1 MPKDNKLVCSFCG
14 KTQSEVKR
22 LIASPDGESFICDEC
37 INICT
42 EIIKEDKYTKTQNK
56 IDLPL
61 PHQIK
66 EMLDQYIIGQEEAKK
81 VLSVAVYNHYKRIN
95 YNADIKKTK
104 PTEQPI
110 ELEKSNVLMIGPTG
124 SGKTLL
130 AKTLAKILKVPFA
143 SCDATTL
150 TEAGYVGDDVEN
162 ILLKLIQAADY
173 DIEKAQRGIIYIDEI
188 DKISRKSENRSI
200 TRDVSGEGVQQAL
213 LKILESTVASVP
225 PQGGRKHPQQEMI
238 AIDTTNILFICGGAF
253 VGLEKIINKRI
264 TDASLGFGAGIKSSK
279 DDVENYE
286 LIKQITPQDLIK
298 FGLIPEFVGR
308 LPIVV
313 GLHDLTEDA
322 LKIILTTPKNSIT
335 KQYQKMFDM
344 DGIKLSFDEGA
355 IDAVAKKAMKL
366 KTGARGLRT
375 ILEESMLS
383 LMYTAPADKSI
394 DSITINEDFITKTAE
409 PIIHRKKSEEE
420 SA

>member
-1 MPKDNKLVCSFCG
+1 
-14 KTQSEVKR
+14 
-22 LIASPDGESFICDEC
+22 
-37 INICT
+37 
-42 EIIKEDKYTKTQNK
+42 
-56 IDLPL
+56 
-61 PHQIK
+61 
-66 EMLDQYIIGQEEAKK
+66 
-81 VLSVAVYNHYKRIN
+81 
-95 YNADIKKTK
+95 
-104 PTEQPI
+104 
-110 ELEKSNVLMIGPTG
+110 
-124 SGKTLL
+124 
-130 AKTLAKILKVPFA
+130 
-143 SCDATTL
+143 
-150 TEAGYVGDDVEN
+150 
-162 ILLKLIQAADY
+162 
-173 DIEKAQRGIIYIDEI
+173 
-188 DKISRKSENRSI
+188 
-200 TRDVSGEGVQQAL
+200 
-213 LKILESTVASVP
+213 
-225 PQGGRKHPQQEMI
+225 MI

-344 DGIKLSFDEGA
+344 DGIKLSFDESA

-375 ILEESMLS
+375 ILEES
-383 LMYTAPADKSI
+383 
-394 DSITINEDFITKTAE
+394 
-409 PIIHRKKSEEE
+409 
-420 SA
+420 